1 MTKMS
6 LISLQSEPNEGARIG
21 IPKVV
26 WSRLR
31 SFLLDELTGNMT
43 LNIKDGRILSFH
55 IEESVIVP
63 RPERRP

>member
-1 MTKMS
+1 MS
-6 LISLQSEPNEGARIG
+6 LIPLQNDPDESVRVG

-31 SFLLDELTGNMT
+31 SFLLDELTGNVT

-63 RPERRP
+63 RPEGRP